1 LTSSK
6 KRQLPSIVK
15 QSDWRSAKSE
25 SSLIDDFQKNLEK
38 LSVQPYRSEEDSIY
52 NQISSIMGNR
62 PRFSSVQAA
71 VRDMQNRSGLTDYL
85 KKLNSESQTNSK
97 KIASEDS
104 RNLNVVG
111 ILQNQ
116 SIKSTIDNII
126 SDNHG
131 AMDISQVLS
140 RAKQI
145 HGTEVSDNVMWD
157 QRELFEYIK
166 KKSDECRRD
175 NGQVNDSNLGRR
187 PSGKDILDTADPSNT
202 DAFHSLNP
210 AISGK

>member
-1 LTSSK
+1 MTSSK

-38 LSVQPYRSEEDSIY
+38 LSVQPYKSEEESIY
-52 NQISSIMGNR
+52 SQISSIMGNK
-62 PRFSSVQAA
+62 PRFNSVQAA

-85 KKLNSESQTNSK
+85 KKLNSENQINTK
-97 KIASEDS
+97 KVASEDNQNFS
-104 RNLNVVG
+104 ADS
-111 ILQNQ
+111 ILKNQ

-126 SDNHG
+126 SDSRG
-131 AMDISQVLS
+131 AMDISQVLN

-145 HGTEVSDNVMWD
+145 HGTEVSDNSMWD
-157 QRELFEYIK
+157 QKELFEYIK
-166 KKSDECRRD
+166 KKSDECRSD
-175 NGQVNDSNLGRR
+175 NAQVNDSNLGIR
-187 PSGKDILDTADPSNT
+187 PSGKDMLDTADPSNT

-210 AISGK
+210 AVSGK

>member
-1 LTSSK
+1 MTSSK

-38 LSVQPYRSEEDSIY
+38 LSVQPYKSEEESIY
-52 NQISSIMGNR
+52 NQISSIMGNK
-62 PRFSSVQAA
+62 PRFNSVQAA

-85 KKLNSESQTNSK
+85 KKLNSQNQSDSK
-97 KIASEDS
+97 KTASED
-104 RNLNVVG
+104 NQNVNADS
-111 ILQNQ
+111 ILKNQ

-131 AMDISQVLS
+131 VMDISQVLS
-140 RAKQI
+140 RAKEI
-145 HGTEVSDNVMWD
+145 HGTEVSDNAMWD
-157 QRELFEYIK
+157 QRELLEYIK

-175 NGQVNDSNLGRR
+175 SSQANDSNLGRR